1 MMKHLLLSLGLLIG
15 THALAQGEP
24 DLASERARIEAQR
37 RQVEERFATEEKAC
51 RGRFAVNDCTQEAQ
65 QRRREALQEL
75 RRQEVRINGIE
86 RERKAAER
94 LREIQER
101 QSSEKQQ
108 EATRKRSNAQEDH
121 RQRQERAAVKAAGRQ
136 QDQAEKAAAGPAAPR
151 EPKAGASAA
160 AAAQAEARRTEHEA
174 RLAEAREHKEKSR
187 KRQAGRTKPPA
198 QPLPVPQ

>member
-1 MMKHLLLSLGLLIG
+1 MMKNLLLSLGLLLA
-15 THALAQGEP
+15 THALAQSEP
-24 DLASERARIEAQR
+24 ELGAERARIEAQR
-37 RQVEERFATEEKAC
+37 RQVEERFAAEEKAC
-51 RGRFAVNDCTQEAQ
+51 RARFAVTDCTNEAS

-94 LREIQER
+94 LREIEER
-101 QSSEKQQ
+101 QSPEKTQD
-108 EATRKRSNAQEDH
+108 AARKRAHAQEDH
-121 RQRQERAAVKAAGRQ
+121 KQREQRAASKAADRQ

-151 EPKAGASAA
+151 EPKARAS
-160 AAAQAEARRTEHEA
+160 AAAQAEARRLEHED

-187 KRQAGRTKPPA
+187 KRQAERTKPPA